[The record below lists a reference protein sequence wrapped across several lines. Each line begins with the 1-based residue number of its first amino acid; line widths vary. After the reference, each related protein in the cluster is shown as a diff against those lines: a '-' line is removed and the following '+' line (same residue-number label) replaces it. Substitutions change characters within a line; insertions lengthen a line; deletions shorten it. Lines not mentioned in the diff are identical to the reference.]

1 MLIRD
6 FSNVIQ
12 KGQGFGFDL
21 LRQLQLATE
30 EGRGGRDCFPNVL
43 VPFTFLSSQPLT
55 EVKDSRKDAV
65 HVNNKLLLGLELAS
79 YIQAAYDSKRTD
91 SPA

>member
-1 MLIRD
+1 M
-6 FSNVIQ
+6 
-12 KGQGFGFDL
+12 

-30 EGRGGRDCFPNVL
+30 EGGGVGGGRDCFPNVL
-43 VPFTFLSSQPLT
+43 VPFTFRSPQPLT
-55 EVKDSRKDAV
+55 EVKDSGKDAV

>member
-1 MLIRD
+1 M
-6 FSNVIQ
+6 
-12 KGQGFGFDL
+12 

-30 EGRGGRDCFPNVL
+30 EGGGGVGGGGRDCFPNVL
-43 VPFTFLSSQPLT
+43 VPFTFRSSQPLT

-79 YIQAAYDSKRTD
+79 YLHAAYDSKGTD

>member
-1 MLIRD
+1 M
-6 FSNVIQ
+6 
-12 KGQGFGFDL
+12 

-30 EGRGGRDCFPNVL
+30 EGGGGVGGGGTDCFPNVL
-43 VPFTFLSSQPLT
+43 VPFTFRSSQPLT

-65 HVNNKLLLGLELAS
+65 HINNKLELAS